1 MATTPSDSHVFVV
14 LADDDR
20 YYQPTALELMERSI
34 TNDPTTAVSFYTYDL
49 RDTPLRVGQGA
60 DLHAFDAR
68 NVIALGSSS
77 TPQSALGRESSGS
90 MMDFYLI
97 ARQLDVRFALHDD
110 LWVSMYLQDAR
121 RVPIANVLSG
131 NTCPAVGNVLG
142 PWRDWSTAL
151 WNAQFDAQGNQ
162 NSSKGLSRVQLTF
175 RLAQL
180 RERLLSA
187 YLAITAA
194 SSSNA
199 SSHCQLRTKTTSEST
214 NGAAAA
220 EAEMKAMELLQSPA
234 ANVLHSFSRTPSI
247 WQALADYNTSIRFED
262 ADQSK
267 WLQDD
272 AVYPASC
279 ECDGGVGS
287 SPSCPS
293 RYSSAQDT
301 RANALRYQ
309 TRA

>member
-1 MATTPSDSHVFVV
+1 
-14 LADDDR
+14 
-20 YYQPTALELMERSI
+20 
-34 TNDPTTAVSFYTYDL
+34 
-49 RDTPLRVGQGA
+49 
-60 DLHAFDAR
+60 
-68 NVIALGSSS
+68 
-77 TPQSALGRESSGS
+77 

-262 ADQSK
+262 ADQAK

-287 SPSCPS
+287 SPSCAVTIQLGARHASKCSPLS
-293 RYSSAQDT
+293 DASVKGKCKPLPAVKRVDAELWRAVNSSMGRGAIFPKLPPK
-301 RANALRYQ
+301 ALHGIAYRPYIGEHAYPQ
-309 TRA
+309 EAKPTYRPEYIGISG